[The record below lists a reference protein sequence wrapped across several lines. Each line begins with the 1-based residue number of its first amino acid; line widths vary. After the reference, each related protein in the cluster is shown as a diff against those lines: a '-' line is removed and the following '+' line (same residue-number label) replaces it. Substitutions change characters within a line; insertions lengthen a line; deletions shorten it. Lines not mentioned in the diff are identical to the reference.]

1 MLSLSKFAIFAH
13 ESYRSYSGNSSKTVC
28 DLLPLSV
35 MRIFGEIMICLSTL
49 SKLGPNVGEATD
61 SFVYFASSSQI
72 FWLFVGRSRLLIAL
86 AFLNF

>member
-35 MRIFGEIMICLSTL
+35 MRIFGEICLSTL

-72 FWLFVGRSRLLIAL
+72 VWLFVGRSRLLIAL